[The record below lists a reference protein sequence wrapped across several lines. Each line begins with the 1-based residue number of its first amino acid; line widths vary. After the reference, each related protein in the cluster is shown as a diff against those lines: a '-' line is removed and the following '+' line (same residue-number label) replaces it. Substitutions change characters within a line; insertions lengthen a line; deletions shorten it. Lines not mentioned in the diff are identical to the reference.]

1 LVLQSQNN
9 QKFVKNFMMSKNA
22 SMFTF
27 DTRTVHVAFLVILF
41 VAANFAIAQENT
53 WPYRVQAGDTLRSI
67 AARHL
72 GGKGHW
78 QQLQTLNRL
87 KNPDRIAPG
96 ATLRIPGKLATPE
109 TISATIAFVEGSA
122 EHRPIGASTSQALAK
137 GAAIRQG
144 DQIQTGANG
153 SATVDFLDGSQ
164 LVILRDSIVTFKT
177 LQGRS
182 DTRVASI
189 QIDLK
194 QGRVETRV
202 TPRKN
207 KKSLY
212 EIITPTVQIGVRG
225 TEFRVKVDDAGELTR
240 TEVLEGKVA
249 AENSLGKET
258 VPKDFGTLVEKN
270 QAPRPPIALLP
281 APIAPTL
288 LVTPTAITAH
298 WPGLPEASSYRVM
311 ISANANF
318 SQLVGEY
325 ITPLREI
332 TLAPLPAGRYF
343 LRLRG
348 VDSSGLEGRASDRTI
363 EF

>member
-1 LVLQSQNN
+1 MTSRNSST
-9 QKFVKNFMMSKNA
+9 FVYRRRFSSIA
-22 SMFTF
+22 RLIVF
-27 DTRTVHVAFLVILF
+27 F
-41 VAANFAIAQENT
+41 VAAVNVAFAQENET
-53 WPYRVQAGDTLRSI
+53 WTYRVKAGDTLRSI
-67 AARHL
+67 AARYL
-72 GGKGHW
+72 DGKDNW
-78 QQLQTLNRL
+78 QQLLTLNRL

-96 ATLRIPGKLATPE
+96 DTLRIPAKPE
-109 TISATIAFVEGSA
+109 TISATIVFVEGRA
-122 EHRPIGASTSQALAK
+122 EHRANGSSSSQALSK

-164 LVILRDSIVTFKT
+164 LVILRDSIVTFMT

-182 DTRVASI
+182 DARVASI

-202 TPRKN
+202 APRKN
-207 KKSLY
+207 KKSRY
-212 EIITPTVQIGVRG
+212 DIITPTVQIGVRG
-225 TEFRVKVDDAGELTR
+225 TQFRVNVDDAGALTR

-270 QAPRPPIALLP
+270 QAPRPPVALLP

-288 LVTPTAITAH
+288 LVTPTTTTAH
-298 WPGLPEASSYRVM
+298 WPGMPEAANYRVM
-311 ISANANF
+311 LSANANF
-318 SQLVGEY
+318 SQLVSEY
-325 ITPLREI
+325 VTPKREV
-332 TLAPLPAGRYF
+332 TLAPLPAGRYY

-348 VDSSGLEGRASDRTI
+348 IDSSGLEGRASERTI
-363 EF
+363 DF